1 MLIINILIRYAGPFS
16 NYRNMKEKGKI
27 VELRKYQGINPKKEP
42 LTVQKLKEL
51 MKGEKLTDEQAQ
63 EILFAI
69 EALVSIIVEFQYQQ
83 ELNEKNN
90 QDNLKQAA

>member
-1 MLIINILIRYAGPFS
+1 
-16 NYRNMKEKGKI
+16 MKD
-27 VELRKYQGINPKKEP
+27 
-42 LTVQKLKEL
+42 
-51 MKGEKLTDEQAQ
+51 EKLTDEQTQ

>member
-1 MLIINILIRYAGPFS
+1 
-16 NYRNMKEKGKI
+16 MKEKGKI

>member
-1 MLIINILIRYAGPFS
+1 MLIINVLIIYTGPFS
-16 NYRNMKEKGKI
+16 INGNMKEKGKI
-27 VELRKYQGINPKKEP
+27 VELRKYEGINPRKEP
-42 LTVQKLKEL
+42 LTVEKLKEL
-51 MKGEKLTDEQAQ
+51 MKDEKLTDEQAQ